1 MSDRSP
7 KFLLEE
13 GLELLKVHASA
24 RQLEILNAFLEELVS
39 WSQAFNLTSK
49 TSPSEIIQDHILDST
64 FVADFL
70 PKKGYFV
77 DLGSGAGF
85 PGIVIAAMCPARKV
99 VLVES
104 RRKRANFLKAVVRK
118 TKVDNIQVFEG
129 RAESFAKATIS
140 AQRFDIATTRAT
152 WDIHHFLVLC
162 GPLLKNGG
170 LAVTMQGP
178 KMEIR
183 GRSSADGPFHV
194 NYELGEVKK
203 YFLPFTNKRRYL
215 LTYKRCFT

>member
-70 PKKGYFV
+70 PK
-77 DLGSGAGF
+77 
-85 PGIVIAAMCPARKV
+85 IR
-99 VLVES
+99 
-104 RRKRANFLKAVVRK
+104 
-118 TKVDNIQVFEG
+118 QVFSYSNKIRSG
-129 RAESFAKATIS
+129 SHST
-140 AQRFDIATTRAT
+140 
-152 WDIHHFLVLC
+152 
-162 GPLLKNGG
+162 
-170 LAVTMQGP
+170 LAVGIP
-178 KMEIR
+178 NI
-183 GRSSADGPFHV
+183 DIF
-194 NYELGEVKK
+194 
-203 YFLPFTNKRRYL
+203 
-215 LTYKRCFT
+215 